1 MELSS
6 DTFSWLIS
14 RAARIRAAHG
24 EVIGV
29 PALVE
34 PTGEFFPDD
43 FTKDVE
49 SVERLLARFVSYT
62 PLDEELPL
70 RLGFE
75 ENQANAQAGGCGSTA
90 CGKGGEAGENGARG
104 RIVSLDEGY
113 GVVVDVRDAGNPVTL
128 TATLARAI
136 GALVLAEGGDDVREE
151 DLGPVAEV
159 CAMAL
164 GFGVLLLNGTAVY
177 AKGCGGI
184 KLHRATFLTVEET
197 AAMVALFARA
207 YGHDLR
213 RVKKHLEVTQAEAF
227 DEALAWVDS
236 NPEIVAQLRDTPELL
251 EAGTFD
257 LLAPKSF
264 LGRLFVKKVDVIS
277 KAPPKAKR
285 ARSEEEEQRLARA
298 KQLVDEALGSS

>member
-6 DTFSWLIS
+6 DTFAWLIS
-14 RAARIRAAHG
+14 QAARIRSAHG

-34 PTGEFFPDD
+34 PTSEYFPDA
-43 FTKDVE
+43 FTKDAD
-49 SVERLLARFVSYT
+49 SVDRLLSRFVSYT

-75 ENQANAQAGGCGSTA
+75 EDQKNAQAGGCGSTA
-90 CGKGGEAGENGARG
+90 CGKGGEAGEHGARG
-104 RIVSLDEGY
+104 RIVSIDDGY

-128 TATLARAI
+128 TATLARAV
-136 GALVLAEGGDDVREE
+136 GMLVLAEGGDEVREE

-164 GFGVLLLNGTAVY
+164 GFGVILLNGTAVY

-184 KLHRATFLTVEET
+184 KLHRATHLTVEET
-197 AAMVALFARA
+197 AAMVALFGRA
-207 YGHDLR
+207 YGHDMR
-213 RVKKHLEVTQAEAF
+213 RVKKHLEVTQIEAF

-264 LGRLFVKKVDVIS
+264 LGRLFVKKVDVV
-277 KAPPKAKR
+277 AKVPAKKK

-298 KQLVDEALGSS
+298 KALVDEALGSS